1 MWILHATASFL
12 NKSVTETGF
21 YEVHPA
27 SMARGDDSM
36 RAGQA
41 SQTAVKVLNRQNE
54 HSWPKAVDGGEPCHR
69 KA

>member
-12 NKSVTETGF
+12 NKSVTEIGF

-27 SMARGDDSM
+27 SMARGNDSM
-36 RAGQA
+36 KAGQA
-41 SQTAVKVLNRQNE
+41 SQPAVKVLNRQNGY
-54 HSWPKAVDGGEPCHR
+54 SWPKAVDSGEPYHR